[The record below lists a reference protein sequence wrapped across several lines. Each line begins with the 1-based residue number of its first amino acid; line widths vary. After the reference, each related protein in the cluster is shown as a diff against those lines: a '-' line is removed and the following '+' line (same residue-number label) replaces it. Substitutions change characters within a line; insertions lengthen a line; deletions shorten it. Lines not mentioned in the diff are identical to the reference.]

1 MIKIICIITIIY
13 LLLGSAALYIA
24 RRHYSKLYGMR
35 QVVMNRI
42 VLDYE
47 VKDSGEKDSEEKD
60 SEEKDSKEKD
70 SDYRFNLDEYRSEFS
85 GNAVPDEV
93 EFIELSRAAD
103 SGEATDNNIDKKLGR
118 NTQKSGGSEYVRP
131 IYDTEQNLKG
141 FLRFGYNSRDIKFTV
156 GMAGV
161 ILLISYFG
169 LILFIIIGY
178 RNVIKPFN
186 TLSEYPERLAK
197 GYLGE
202 GIPEN
207 KSRYFGRYIWGMN
220 MLKDEM
226 NYKDKTL
233 NAMEKDKQ
241 TMIISI
247 AHGIKTPLSNIK
259 LYAEAIERG
268 IYHEDKKPNE
278 KDAETALKISENAEK
293 VEMLVKEIM
302 DSSAKPEV
310 DIKSVITTFYLEEIE
325 SIIRREYTGRM
336 EMLHIPFEIK
346 CENNPMI
353 TSDRDG
359 IVRILFQLLEN
370 AIKYGSGQ
378 GISVYMGRQD
388 EDLLFSVKNKGQ
400 VLSEE
405 ETAYVFKSFWRGSNA
420 KNIEGQG
427 IGLYV
432 SRRIAE
438 SLGGDIFMKS
448 WEKKCEKEG
457 DKEVEKEDVKE
468 SIKEGIME
476 VTLILPMI

>member
-1 MIKIICIITIIY
+1 MKSVIKLICIITFIY
-13 LLLGSAALYIA
+13 LILGLAAGFIT
-24 RRHYSKLYGMR
+24 RRHYAEIDGMR

-42 VLDYE
+42 VLDCE
-47 VKDSGEKDSEEKD
+47 NNISEISSD
-60 SEEKDSKEKD
+60 QSSEYSLVQ
-70 SDYRFNLDEYRSEFS
+70 SFNLDEYRNEF
-85 GNAVPDEV
+85 GEKAVPDRVEYIGLSGV
-93 EFIELSRAAD
+93 TESGADIDGTGLEFI
-103 SGEATDNNIDKKLGR
+103 
-118 NTQKSGGSEYVRP
+118 RP
-131 IYDTEQNLKG
+131 VYDTEQNLKG
-141 FLRFGYNSRDIKFTV
+141 FLRFGYDSNDMKFTI

-161 ILLISYFG
+161 ILLISYFA
-169 LILFIIIGY
+169 LIIVIVIGY

-186 TLSEYPERLAK
+186 TLSEYPESLAK
-197 GYLGE
+197 GFVGE
-202 GIPEN
+202 GLPEY
-207 KSRYFGRYIWGMN
+207 KSRFFGRYIWGMN

-226 NYKDKTL
+226 SQKDKTL

-278 KDAETALKISENAEK
+278 KDAETAKKISENADK
-293 VEMLVKEIM
+293 VEILVKEIM

-310 DIKSVITTFYLEEIE
+310 DIKSVMTTFYLKEVEE
-325 SIIRREYTGRM
+325 IIRREYANRL
-336 EMLHIPFEIK
+336 EMLHIPYEIK

-353 TSDRDG
+353 TSDKDG
-359 IVRILFQLLEN
+359 IVRILSQLLEN

-378 GISVYMGRQD
+378 GITVYMGRQD
-388 EDLLFSVKNKGQ
+388 EDLIFSVKNKGE

-420 KNIEGQG
+420 KDVEGQG

-448 WEKKCEKEG
+448 WRKEG
-457 DKEVEKEDVKE
+457 E
-468 SIKEGIME
+468 ME
-476 VTLILPMI
+476 VTLILPIE